1 MIGVK
6 GNIIIFGE
14 YFNLNEYGIILISY
28 LNYYVFFFI
37 FELKYLIY
45 YFNVLFEKECIVK
58 YEMKW
63 LLY

>member
-58 YEMKW
+58 YEKKW